1 MKHQGWLL
9 AWGLAFALIGVAFA
23 TSTGSTPQVPQGWH
37 FAFPEGD
44 AWAGGKVFVKMECFS
59 CHKVA
64 GRSFRRVDSGGVG
77 PELGPDHAK
86 LPPEYLAESI
96 LNRHKIVAGNDDR
109 YRGEDKR
116 GSKMGDYSEIM
127 TVRELVDVV
136 AYIMSIQ

>member
-23 TSTGSTPQVPQGWH
+23 TSTDSTPQVPQGWR
-37 FAFPEGD
+37 FAFPEGN
-44 AWAGGKVFVKMECFS
+44 AWTGGKVFVKMECFS
-59 CHKVA
+59 CHNVA
-64 GRSFRRVDSGGVG
+64 GRSFRRVDTGGVG
-77 PELGPDHAK
+77 PELGPGHAR
-86 LPPEYLAESI
+86 LPREYLAESI
-96 LNRHKIVAGNDDR
+96 LNRHKVIAANEDR

-136 AYIMSIQ
+136 TYIQSIR